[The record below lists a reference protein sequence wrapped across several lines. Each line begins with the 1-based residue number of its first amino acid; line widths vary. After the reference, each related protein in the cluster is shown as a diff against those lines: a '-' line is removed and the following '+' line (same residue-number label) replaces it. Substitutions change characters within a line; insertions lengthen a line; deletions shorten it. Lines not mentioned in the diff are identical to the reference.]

1 MICTSSIDP
10 ATPSARGSNG
20 LLQRLRGSVGEVMQT
35 LLDRPGFATKRGRLL
50 ELLRTRAFQE
60 REVVLSSG
68 LKSNFYIDCKQVSL
82 DAEGAALIGEL
93 FHLVI
98 EEIAPRAVAVGG
110 LTMGAD
116 PLATATSLLS
126 FQLGHPRAAF
136 LVRKEPKGHG
146 TGQWVESTKLPPGA
160 PVVIL
165 EDVITTGASTLR
177 AIERSRAAGL
187 EVLCAVGL
195 VDRLEG
201 GREAVVAETP
211 LTTLFTRRDFLPDQ

>member
-1 MICTSSIDP
+1 
-10 ATPSARGSNG
+10 
-20 LLQRLRGSVGEVMQT
+20 MQT

-50 ELLRTRAFQE
+50 ELLRTRSFQE

-93 FHLVI
+93 FHMVI
-98 EEIAPRAVAVGG
+98 EDIAPQAVAIGG

-116 PLATATSLLS
+116 PLATATSIMS

-146 TGQWVESTKLPPGA
+146 TGQWVESTKLPAGA
-160 PVVIL
+160 KVVIL

-177 AIERSRAAGL
+177 AIERSRGAGL
-187 EVLCAVGL
+187 EVLCALGL

>member
-1 MICTSSIDP
+1 
-10 ATPSARGSNG
+10 
-20 LLQRLRGSVGEVMQT
+20 MQT
-35 LLDRPGFATKRGRLL
+35 LLDRPGFSTKRGRLL